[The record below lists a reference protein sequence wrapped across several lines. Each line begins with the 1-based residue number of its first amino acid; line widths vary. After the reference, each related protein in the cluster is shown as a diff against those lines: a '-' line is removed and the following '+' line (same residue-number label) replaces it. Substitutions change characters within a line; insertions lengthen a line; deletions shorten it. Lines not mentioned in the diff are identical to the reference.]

1 MGPIA
6 VPKDFTIKKKSM
18 HKNESQF
25 TNSLLAGDA
34 KGYAHMPGAGS
45 AGRNTSIANYKT
57 TGAPLQ
63 TAI

>member
-34 KGYAHMPGAGS
+34 KGYAHIPGG
-45 AGRNTSIANYKT
+45 G
-57 TGAPLQ
+57 
-63 TAI
+63 